1 MSDCHETLGGETPA
15 SQWSQI
21 FGTKLTGGDGWIYF
35 ISTPY
40 SGAVKIGWTENPPKR
55 LSVYAAHNA
64 APVGVLLLFRG
75 SRDDERALHRRFSEY
90 RYRAEWFRLD
100 GELLEA
106 CCSAVNAM
114 SIFERYHC
122 QDVEDEINEEVA
134 A

>member
-1 MSDCHETLGGETPA
+1 MTDCYETLGGETPA
-15 SQWSQI
+15 SQWSRI
-21 FGTKLTGGDGWIYF
+21 FGTELTGGDGWIYF

-55 LSVYAAHNA
+55 LKVYAAHNA

-90 RYRAEWFRLD
+90 RYRTEWFRMD
-100 GELLEA
+100 GELLD
-106 CCSAVNAM
+106 AVCRGVDTM
-114 SIFERYHC
+114 TLFEKSHC
-122 QDVEDEINEEVA
+122 LDVEDDVNQGEA